1 MAILT
6 NVSNK
11 KALIIDD
18 LPDMRSQ
25 LQMSLTS
32 LGFENLHLASNIKDA
47 MERIETNRYDVILCD
62 YNLGESTN
70 GQQFLEYLRTQ
81 NKLTRNCVFII
92 ITAENSYERVVAAAE
107 CMPDDYLLKPF
118 TAGQFLVRFERLLER
133 QEVLRSIDQAQDNK
147 NTHKVIAECN
157 KILALKN
164 KYYIDACKIK
174 AVALMRIEHTDDAVQ
189 LYSEVLQLRELP
201 WAQLGLARAQ
211 AKLGNMELSEE
222 ISQKLMQTNPQYV
235 ANFDFA
241 SEILMQ
247 DNKLEQALE
256 VLKRAAENSPGN
268 MNRTRHLTALAVANG
283 DYAMAELLMSEAI
296 QKHKHSPVREAA
308 DYALLSRA
316 LVEQGKTQE
325 ALASLKEAAKQFT
338 DTSSAVVLAASNSI
352 AHYKAGNLEEA
363 EAALNKAL
371 AEDTRL
377 LPASVAASLAEAC
390 FTSGKDDV
398 ANAFLRQIL
407 QNNPDDLRLQGRVK
421 MACTISGKSAD
432 ESASLIQDSAKEIIK
447 INNDGVRKAKA
458 GEYQEAIELI
468 VSAAERLPNNLQ
480 ITSNAALILAVSFAN
495 SASKDELL
503 QCLQYRQ
510 KIIDHNPAHPKLEQI
525 DMMLKKAKAAV

>member
-1 MAILT
+1 MATLT

-25 LQMSLTS
+25 LQMSLTT
-32 LGFENLHLASNIKDA
+32 LGFDNLHVASSIQEA
-47 MERIETNRYDVILCD
+47 MDRIETTRYDVILCD
-62 YNLGESTN
+62 YNLGENTN
-70 GQQFLEYLRTQ
+70 GQQFLEYLRTH
-81 NKLTRNCVFII
+81 NKLARNCVFII
-92 ITAENSYERVVAAAE
+92 ITAENSYESVIAAAE
-107 CMPDDYLLKPF
+107 CLPDDYLLKPF

-133 QEVLRSIDQAQDNK
+133 QQVLRSIDQAHDNK
-147 NTHKVIAECN
+147 NAHKVIVECN

-174 AVALMRIEHTDDAVQ
+174 AAALMRIEHTDDAIQ
-189 LYSEVLQLRELP
+189 LYNEVLQLRDLP

-211 AKLGNMELSEE
+211 AKLGNMQASEE

-247 DNKLEQALE
+247 DNKPEQALE
-256 VLKRAAENSPGN
+256 VLKGAAANSPGN
-268 MNRTRHLTALAVANG
+268 MGRTRHLTALAIANG
-283 DYAMAELLMSEAI
+283 EYGMAELLMSEAI

-325 ALASLKEAAKQFT
+325 ALSSLKEAAKQFT
-338 DTSSAVVLAASNSI
+338 DPDSTVVLAASNSI
-352 AHYKAGNLEEA
+352 AHYKAGDLNEA
-363 EAALNKAL
+363 EVALNQAL

-398 ANAFLRQIL
+398 ANTFLRQIL

-421 MACTISGKSAD
+421 MVCTMSGKSAD
-432 ESASLIQDSAKEIIK
+432 ESVALIQDSAKEIIK
-447 INNDGVRKAKA
+447 INNDGVRKAQA

-468 VSAAERLPNNLQ
+468 VNAAERLPNNLQ
-480 ITSNAALILAVSFAN
+480 IISNAALILAVSVAN
-495 SASKDELL
+495 SARKDELV
-503 QCLQYRQ
+503 QCLHYRQ
-510 KIIDHNPAHPKLEQI
+510 MIIDKNPAHPKLEQI
-525 DMMLKKAKAAV
+525 DMMLKKAKTAI